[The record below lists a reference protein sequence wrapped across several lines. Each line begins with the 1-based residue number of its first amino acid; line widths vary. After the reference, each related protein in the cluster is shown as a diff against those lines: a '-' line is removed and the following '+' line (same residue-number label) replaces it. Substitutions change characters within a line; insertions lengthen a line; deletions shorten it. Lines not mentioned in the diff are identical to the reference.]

1 MLDCDDDVP
10 TPLQK
15 TFQWKTIKF
24 RIFVKRISDLYYP
37 WMIKTIEKNVFLEQD
52 KILWAGAIW

>member
-1 MLDCDDDVP
+1 MLDCDDDGP

-37 WMIKTIEKNVFLEQD
+37 WMIKTIEKMFF
-52 KILWAGAIW
+52 GTG